1 MIRVDKK
8 GGFYMKQDLHIID
21 NFIDER
27 EFRNYVGSILKERGF
42 IDIIIDDVTLNDEN
56 QLNDNDIKAT
66 LDGVLYT
73 IQTFLNKEITKLE
86 IDEVIADMNQEI
98 IGQGILVTNTVIKEE
113 IKQYAS
119 NYRIELWDRDTLTQ
133 YLIN

>member
-8 GGFYMKQDLHIID
+8 DGFYMKQDLHIID

-42 IDIIIDDVTLNDEN
+42 IDIVIDDVTLNDEN

-66 LDGVLYT
+66 LDGVPYT

-86 IDEVIADMNQEI
+86 IDEVVADMNQEI

-113 IKQYAS
+113 IKEYAS
-119 NYRIELWDRDTLTQ
+119 NYRIELWDRDILAQ
-133 YLIN
+133 YLLN